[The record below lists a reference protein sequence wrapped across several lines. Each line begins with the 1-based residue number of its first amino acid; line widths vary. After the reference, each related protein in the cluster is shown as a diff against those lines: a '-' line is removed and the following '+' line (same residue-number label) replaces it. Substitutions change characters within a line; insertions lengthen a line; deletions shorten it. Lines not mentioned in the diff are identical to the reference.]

1 MHIKL
6 TQGNF
11 SKALSFVSRVASSKT
26 TLDILNNI
34 LIKVKN
40 NKISIS
46 ATDLEVAIT
55 SIIPGEVIEEG
66 SITIP
71 ARLLTDYINSIP
83 ESNMELEL
91 NKTRLKISS
100 GRFESSIN
108 GTVAD
113 EFPELPQ
120 ETNNKSITLDSKLLS
135 HTLQQTLIA
144 VSRDMSRPILT
155 GLCFTNIDNHLVL
168 AGTDGYRLAE
178 KVILKSK
185 DTPNCIIPAT
195 ALNDLMKIIQDDDEK
210 IQINNSESQIS
221 FIIGNTTLISRL
233 IDGNYPSYRQLI
245 PESSD
250 ISFEVN
256 KSDLINITKVASLFA
271 RESAGSITI
280 SVSEGE
286 IKINSV
292 ESQVGV
298 NTSSAEA
305 KTTGRGEVTLNSRY
319 LLDALNTIDGDEVR
333 FRFSGKISPCVL
345 TSTTDDSYQH
355 IIMPL
360 KS

>member
-6 TQGNF
+6 TQRNF
-11 SKALSFVSRVASSKT
+11 SKALGFVSRVASNKT

-34 LIKVKN
+34 LIKVSGG
-40 NKISIS
+40 KITIS

-55 SIIPGEVIEEG
+55 SIVPGEVVEEG

-71 ARLLTDYINSIP
+71 ARLLTDYVTSLP
-83 ESNMELEL
+83 ENNMELEL
-91 NKTRLKISS
+91 DKTKLKISS
-100 GRFESSIN
+100 GRFESNIN
-108 GTVAD
+108 GVIAD
-113 EFPELPQ
+113 EFPELPL
-120 ETNNKSITLDSKLLS
+120 ETNSKSITLDSKIFS
-135 HTLQQTLIA
+135 HALQQTLMA
-144 VSRDMSRPILT
+144 VSRDISRPILT
-155 GLCFTNIDNHLVL
+155 GLYLTNIDNQLVL

-178 KVILKSK
+178 KITQKSK
-185 DTPNCIIPAT
+185 ETPNCIIPAA
-195 ALNDLMKIIQDDDEK
+195 ALSDLMKIIQDDDKK
-210 IQINNSESQIS
+210 IQINSSESQIS
-221 FIIGNTTLISRL
+221 FVVGNTTLVSRL

-280 SVSEGE
+280 NVSEGE
-286 IKINSV
+286 VKINSV

-319 LLDALNTIDGDEVR
+319 LLDALNTLDGDEVR